1 MSADDL
7 AAPRTAVTVVVPTRN
22 ESPNVELLV
31 DRLAHALGGDTGWEV
46 IFVDDSDDDTPDAI
60 VAQRRADRAIRL
72 HHRPAGQ
79 RFGGLGGAVQ
89 DGFAAAGGEVIV
101 VMDGDLQHPPEAVPT
116 LLATIGAGEADLV
129 VGTRYAG
136 AGIAGGLSGPWRR
149 GVSSTSRML
158 VHALIPRSRPLTD
171 PLSGL
176 FAFKRSVI
184 EGVTLEANGFKILLE
199 VVARGRWHRAVNVAY
214 RFDRRYAGRSK
225 ASLHQGLLFT
235 QHLIRLANHSRQPLH
250 APPPVVP
257 SADSAAAPAGGISEQ
272 TRSVGGLAD
281 RGAHR

>member
-1 MSADDL
+1 M
-7 AAPRTAVTVVVPTRN
+7 AVTVVVPTRN

-31 DRLAHALGGDTGWEV
+31 DRLAHALGRDTGWEV

-79 RFGGLGGAVQ
+79 RLGGLGGAVQ

-101 VMDGDLQHPPEAVPT
+101 VMDADLQHPPEVVPT
-116 LLATIGAGEADLV
+116 LLATIQAGGADLV

-214 RFDRRYAGRSK
+214 RFDRRHAGRSK
-225 ASLHQGLLFT
+225 ASLHQGMLFT
-235 QHLIRLANHSRQPLH
+235 QHLLRLANHSRQPLH
-250 APPPVVP
+250 ARP
-257 SADSAAAPAGGISEQ
+257 SAIPSPRAALRELPGPTPAATPGAGGADLP
-272 TRSVGGLAD
+272 VG
-281 RGAHR
+281 